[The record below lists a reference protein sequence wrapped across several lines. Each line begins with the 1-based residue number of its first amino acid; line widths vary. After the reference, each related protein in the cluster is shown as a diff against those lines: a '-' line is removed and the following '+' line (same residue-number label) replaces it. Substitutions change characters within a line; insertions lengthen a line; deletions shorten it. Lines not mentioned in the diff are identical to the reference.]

1 MALLGNNDWASTTC
15 FDFSDETDEITE
27 IMVTARGEYV
37 IALELK
43 AEVFQTLLQT
53 SPQAQAAVEE
63 FLDSWR
69 KGRAKRNEFDKELTQ
84 AQKRAIRK
92 WEQIMMPIKK
102 IVRHSRPNGPK
113 LSLNNLKVLHVDRNS
128 EDRNAKRERLLKEER
143 LVDEQDTDKG
153 SFFHVSSVQNAA
165 LPASPGDAIAN
176 STHAP
181 DYHELTDV
189 LVRSNAV
196 AYETTMK
203 RMEASISSLVAS
215 ISSLVAV
222 QAKHSQA
229 LARIELDIEGLVSK
243 PGHDRPAFSAA
254 SASMSAASASMSGKA
269 SDSKGKVQSADPMQS
284 AQLVKVIDE
293 SVVQAISGENTV
305 TSRPFTSGSDVESF
319 LGLLPGLMR
328 QGAIETIIRG
338 MNAHTQNAV
347 VQERACNVLFMLAE
361 SADNQ
366 VQIAR
371 AGGIESVRAAMA
383 VHLKIAWVQEQGC
396 GALRNLAVDPDNQ
409 LKIAGDGGL
418 EGVVAAMAEHVKDE
432 RVQEQACGALQ
443 NLAVNVDNKAK
454 IAREGGIELV
464 VAAMSAHPKAARVQE
479 QACGTLSN
487 LAGNVE
493 NQSRIA
499 TAGGIERVISA
510 MAVHPQALGLQQ
522 RACAALW
529 ALAVNKENQA
539 KILKAG
545 GTDHILA
552 SMAAHPSP
560 EGFQLKACETLNNLG
575 IDTPPVLPRG
585 RSIQFSF
592 EQLIPS
598 SSSDRVRPLG
608 HYVTYMIHLLQMLE
622 ESIKVVS
629 PCADRVE

>member
-69 KGRAKRNEFDKELTQ
+69 KGRAKRNKFDKELTQ
-84 AQKRAIRK
+84 AQIRAIRK

-113 LSLNNLKVLHVDRNS
+113 LSLNNLKVLHVDRSS
-128 EDRNAKRERLLKEER
+128 EDRNAKRERLMKEER
-143 LVDEQDTDKG
+143 LVDEQDTDKD
-153 SFFHVSSVQNAA
+153 SLFHVSSVQNAA

-181 DYHELTDV
+181 DWHELTD

-196 AYETTMK
+196 ANETTMK
-203 RMEASISSLVAS
+203 RMEASIGSLVAS

-222 QAKHSQA
+222 QAKHSQT
-229 LARIELDIEGLVSK
+229 LARIELDIEGLSSK
-243 PGHDRPAFSAA
+243 PGHDR
-254 SASMSAASASMSGKA
+254 
-269 SDSKGKVQSADPMQS
+269 
-284 AQLVKVIDE
+284 
-293 SVVQAISGENTV
+293 VVQAISGENTV
-305 TSRPFTSGSDVESF
+305 TPRLFTSGSDVESF

-347 VQERACNVLFMLAE
+347 VQERACNVLSTLAE

-409 LKIAGDGGL
+409 LKIAGEGGL
-418 EGVVAAMAEHVKDE
+418 KGVVAAMAEHVKDE
-432 RVQEQACGALQ
+432 MVQEQACGALQ

-464 VAAMSAHPKAARVQE
+464 VAAMSAHPKATRVQE

-487 LAGNVE
+487 LAANVD
-493 NQSRIA
+493 NQARIA

-510 MAVHPQALGLQQ
+510 LAMHPQALGLQQ

-560 EGFQLKACETLNNLG
+560 EGFQLKACDALNNLG
-575 IDTPPVLPRG
+575 IDAPPVLPG
-585 RSIQFSF
+585 DALFVF
-592 EQLIPS
+592 LS
-598 SSSDRVRPLG
+598 SSSSHRQVPVGFG
-608 HYVTYMIHLLQMLE
+608 H
-622 ESIKVVS
+622 
-629 PCADRVE
+629 